1 MIEAGDKEPALEIG
15 GAIRARRLG
24 VRCGRLPDDTLS
36 DASGSE
42 SRCELVGRILDKSVR
57 TWSEGSSGD
66 GELSTEGALS
76 TADAS

>member
-1 MIEAGDKEPALEIG
+1 MTEAGDREPVLEIG

-36 DASGSE
+36 DANGSE
-42 SRCELVGRILDKSVR
+42 SRCELAGRILDTSVR
-57 TWSEGSSGD
+57 IWREGSIGD
-66 GELSTEGALS
+66 GELSAEGTLS